1 MEPVPAGRRRSEA
14 RQAGVHEDVSFAAGM
29 AGVFASSRPDEEG
42 TAHRLRAACSANSM
56 REEGLCR
63 RRGAPVR
70 TRQETKRPKFTRK
83 DIEMGH
89 VSCHLPILITG
100 TGRASFRTFSEV
112 HVRRKTRLRETR
124 EGFPISLR
132 PQAPCPLLQTTKI
145 PGEPNPRG

>member
-29 AGVFASSRPDEEG
+29 AGVCASSRPDEEG
-42 TAHRLRAACSANSM
+42 TAYRLRAVCSANSM

-83 DIEMGH
+83 DIELGH
-89 VSCHLPILITG
+89 ISCHLPLLITG
-100 TGRASFRTFSEV
+100 TGCAPFRTFEKV
-112 HVRRKTRLRETR
+112 RVRRKTRLRETR
-124 EGFPISLR
+124 DGFPMSLR
-132 PQAPCPLLQTTKI
+132 PNALPRTSDNK
-145 PGEPNPRG
+145 NPRR